1 MYSYSNIATNGVRTT
16 RLDHLATPPAHAQVR
31 DALRTK
37 YGLGAFL
44 RRLRQPEDPEAQGL
58 LQARRAACV

>member
-1 MYSYSNIATNGVRTT
+1 M
-16 RLDHLATPPAHAQVR
+16 R

-58 LQARRAACV
+58 LQARRAAFFWLVFGLRWVLLNYM